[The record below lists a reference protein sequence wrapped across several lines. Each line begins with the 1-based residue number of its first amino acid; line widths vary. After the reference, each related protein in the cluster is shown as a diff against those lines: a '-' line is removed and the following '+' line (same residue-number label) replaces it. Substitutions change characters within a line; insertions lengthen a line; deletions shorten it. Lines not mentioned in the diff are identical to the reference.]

1 MPQSSSFPDIKFRTY
16 KDRKRILITGGAGF
30 VGSHLVDK
38 LMLDGHEVFV
48 VDNYFTGS
56 KRNIEQWLGH
66 ENFEMLH
73 HDIVNPL
80 FLGKFIFLTLPVLT
94 DILFV
99 QKWMRYTILLAQQAL
114 LTTCTTQSRP
124 SRPTLWALSTC

>member
-1 MPQSSSFPDIKFRTY
+1 MLESKLELLESRLPPSNAYPDIKFRTY

-56 KRNIEQWLGH
+56 KRNVEQWLGH
-66 ENFEMLH
+66 ENFEILH

-80 FLGKFIFLTLPVLT
+80 FIGKC
-94 DILFV
+94 
-99 QKWMRYTILLAQQAL
+99 TILSINPVTNFAYF
-114 LTTCTTQSRP
+114 
-124 SRPTLWALSTC
+124 